1 MDVILSNNR
10 PIVDSEGRPTIDFAL
25 QIRDFSRVATA
36 VADLSG
42 VTGTQDDIA
51 RGLINKVRAIAQEEI
66 ARNTD
71 GEITSIVERDTAG
84 AVLVTRTITYVD
96 GAISTITIVD
106 DVNTILYTYSYDAD
120 GEILNVV
127 PTVVA

>member
-10 PIVDSEGRPTIDFAL
+10 PVVDSVGRPTIDFSL
-25 QIRDFSRVATA
+25 QIREFSRVATA

-84 AVLVTRTITYVD
+84 TVLVTRTITYVD

-106 DVNTILYTYSYDAD
+106 DVNTVLYTYSYDAD

>member
-10 PIVDSEGRPTIDFAL
+10 PIVDSEGRPTIDFSL
-25 QIRDFSRVATA
+25 QIREFSRVATA

>member
-10 PIVDSEGRPTIDFAL
+10 PIVDSEGRPTIDFSL
-25 QIRDFSRVATA
+25 QIREFSRVATA

-84 AVLVTRTITYVD
+84 TVLVTRTITYVD

-106 DVNTILYTYSYDAD
+106 DVNTVLYTYSYDAD